1 MKYIVD
7 NEEYNVIIEKKNNK
21 NLYIRVK
28 EDLNIYVSTNY
39 FTTKKQILEVL
50 DNNYEYLK
58 KMIEKR
64 KKDAEKSNHI
74 YYLGNKYDIVVSN
87 LFNDVELSDNKIFAP
102 SIKVFEK
109 WYNKE
114 IKRIFNERYEIMYNL
129 FEEDIPLLRLRI
141 RFMKTRWGV
150 CNIKSKTITLNSKLI
165 EYDIESIDYVIVHE
179 LSHLVHFNH
188 SINFWKLVE
197 KYIPKYK
204 QIRKKLKE

>member
-28 EDLNIYVSTNY
+28 DDLNIYVSTNY
-39 FTTKKQILEVL
+39 FTTKKQIKEVL

-58 KMIEKR
+58 KMIGKR
-64 KKDAEKSNHI
+64 KIQVEKSSHI
-74 YYLGNKYDIVVSN
+74 YYLGNKYDIVISN
-87 LFNDVELSDNKIFAP
+87 LFNEVELSDNKIFAP
-102 SIKVFEK
+102 SMKVYEK

-114 IKRIFNERYEIMYNL
+114 IKRIFNDRYEIMYNA
-129 FEEDIPLLRLRI
+129 FEEDIPFLKLRI

-165 EYDIESIDYVIVHE
+165 EYDIESIDYVIIHE

-188 SINFWKLVE
+188 SIDFWQLVE

-204 QIRKKLKE
+204 QIRRKLKE